1 MKNIKKLI
9 FINIIIIISI
19 IIYIIITKEKI
30 SDNIWAILAL
40 VISLI
45 NLIFIYINKSKHT
58 KS

>member
-9 FINIIIIISI
+9 FINVIIIISI
-19 IIYIIITKEKI
+19 IIYIIIKKEKI